1 MNEIKKHS
9 EVMLPFMQ
17 DLKLEVPRLET
28 KTAVCNLH
36 GQYQATVLE
45 GGTLEPC
52 PICTAEKSNE
62 WKRKKQE
69 AENENWRKEKQRYI
83 DDLNLQMYKK
93 LNISKEFYYVTLDDY
108 KPKTKAQE
116 EAKKAVAEM
125 IKTRKGKIILLGN
138 NGAGKTMLAN
148 IVAKELKGC
157 VYTMYEITTMIRQ
170 SYTAKAEKSE
180 LEIVQE
186 LIELPFL
193 AIDELGR
200 VSNTEAVQTWFS
212 FILDKRH
219 SLGLPTMIIGNLHFM
234 KDCEHK
240 GCPRCFENFFDKDVL
255 SRFHEDTVVIVI
267 KATDGRVE
275 KKTMRYFSD

>member
-17 DLKLEVPRLET
+17 DLKLEVPKPEM
-28 KTAVCNLH
+28 KTAICNLH

-45 GGTLEPC
+45 DGTLEPC

-69 AENENWRKEKQRYI
+69 AENENWRREKQRFI
-83 DDLNLQMYKK
+83 DNENLQLYKQ
-93 LNISKEFYYVTLDDY
+93 LNISPEFYYVTLDDY

-170 SYTAKAEKSE
+170 SYTARAEMSE
-180 LEIVQE
+180 LQIVRK

-267 KATDGRVE
+267 KSSDGRVE
-275 KKTMRYFSD
+275 KKTMKYFSD